1 MHAETF
7 RSNDVTFDVL
17 RRLSDADLKEL
28 GLSLGHRRIL
38 MEAVEQ
44 ENAKK
49 QQGERR
55 QVTVMFCDLVGS
67 TTLSERLD
75 LDDLRGLIHGYYSTC
90 CNLIEEAGGFT
101 ARLVGDGILAYF
113 GYPMARE
120 DAAECAIRAS
130 LRILERLASAR
141 PAAGGELNVHI
152 GLATGMAVISDMV
165 GTGFAERHAA
175 TGLTP
180 NLAARIQSL
189 ATAGSILVADD
200 TKRLAGGMFTYADLG
215 SHQFRGLEKPVRVWR
230 VTGESLASDRFEAHR
245 SRALACVGRDA
256 ELRLLEESWACAQ
269 RGEARIVSVIGEAGI
284 GKSRLLRTASGQFAR
299 DAARVVLLQCAPN
312 QTSTPL
318 HPLVA
323 WIRREAGIAGGSA
336 AEHLELVA
344 HWLGARAS
352 RLDVALAADLVGV
365 ALPPQEALPAMPPDR
380 QRSLT
385 REVLLQYFERHCEAG
400 ALLFMLEDA
409 HWMDGATEDFL
420 KALFRRLRER
430 RFLALVTSRPPEP
443 RDWREA
449 GTVREIRLEP
459 LQAADAE
466 KLVHNVCQGESLPP
480 ALVDLILARTDGVPL
495 FIEELTATVLESR
508 TPPMQDDAPGG
519 ATTLPTPDI
528 PSTLRDSLMAR
539 LDRLEGAKEVAR
551 VASALGREFT
561 FALLQHVT
569 GQPPAALAA
578 ALARLVDAQL
588 LFCRGLPPAAE
599 YVFKH
604 ALIQQ
609 AAYEGQ
615 LRDDR
620 QALHGRIVQAIE
632 AHQPDLAVREPGLM
646 AHHCREANLPGR
658 EVDYLYA
665 AGLASTRMVAI
676 AEALSYFTR
685 AEEVVGALPQTPHNV
700 RRHIDIILGLMEVG
714 RFAILPKRLMEL
726 GALARRLSQVEGVTL
741 DAATFSAI
749 LFQEGRAHLYST
761 RYTDARR
768 IFGEIRQL
776 GRETGSLLIERK
788 PGSALTMDLCCQ
800 GLFGEMLEFV
810 DEASIGH
817 YKQAGSIIDYISG
830 LGWIGYA
837 RCEAGPGDDGLRSGD
852 LSVHEAEQLQSPIY
866 VAGALIWRSHALM
879 AARRLEEAVADAR
892 GCLQLSELHAV
903 PYLRWHSLVFLA
915 LCLSRAGDFEAA
927 QQALRDARALLAQA
941 AQGQWSLLDYLPA
954 IEAEIDCFRGEHARA
969 LATADQ
975 AIARAQ
981 AVDGFFAEAI
991 AWRAK
996 AVAAV
1001 RSGADPDAAQAA
1013 FDRAM
1018 RLHEQGG
1025 ARAEQA
1031 FATLT
1036 WAHALHQA
1044 GHAERARLATR
1055 AAHELARAHGFALS
1069 RCEYGAWAML

>member
-1 MHAETF
+1 MTAPEDHHLVDWLNSLGLAMHAETF
-7 RSNDVTFDVL
+7 RRNDVTLDL
-17 RRLSDADLKEL
+17 LPHLSDADLKEL
-28 GLSLGHRRIL
+28 GLSLGHRRVL
-38 MEAVEQ
+38 LEAVER
-44 ENAKK
+44 EKAKK

-75 LDDLRGLIHGYYSTC
+75 LDDLRGLIHGYYSIC

-130 LRILERLASAR
+130 LRILERLASER
-141 PAAGGELNVHI
+141 PAPGGELNVHI

-180 NLAARIQSL
+180 NLAARIQSM
-189 ATAGSILVADD
+189 ATAGSILVSDD
-200 TKRLAGGMFTYADLG
+200 TRRLAGGMFTYADLG
-215 SHQFRGLEKPVRVWR
+215 EHQFRGLEKPVRVWR
-230 VTGESLASDRFEAHR
+230 VTGESLATDRFEAHR
-245 SRALACVGRDA
+245 SRALECVGRDA
-256 ELRLLEESWACAQ
+256 ELQALEESWASAQ
-269 RGEARIVSVIGEAGI
+269 RGEARIVSLIGEAGI
-284 GKSRLLRTASGQFAR
+284 GKSRLMRTASGRFAR
-299 DAARVVLLQCAPN
+299 GAGSVVLLQCAPN

-323 WIRREAGIAGGSA
+323 WIRREAGIGAGSA
-336 AEHLELVA
+336 AEHLESIS
-344 HWLGARAS
+344 HWLGASAS
-352 RLDVALAADLVGV
+352 RRDVALAADLVGI
-365 ALPPQEALPAMPPDR
+365 ALPPGTLPVMTPDR

-385 REVLLQYFERHCEAG
+385 REVLLQYFERQCESA

-430 RFLALVTSRPPEP
+430 RLLALVTSRPPAP
-443 RDWREA
+443 HDWRTA

-459 LQAADAE
+459 LQATDAE
-466 KLVHNVCQGESLPP
+466 KLIHNVCQGESLPP

-495 FIEELTATVLESR
+495 FIEELTATVLEARSLPAQEG
-508 TPPMQDDAPGG
+508 TLGNA
-519 ATTLPTPDI
+519 ATLPTPDI

-588 LFCRGLPPAAE
+588 LFCRGVPPAAE
-599 YVFKH
+599 YMFKH

-615 LRDDR
+615 LRADR
-620 QALHGRIVQAIE
+620 QALHARIVHAIE
-632 AHQPDLAVREPGLM
+632 AHQPELAAHEPGLM
-646 AHHCREANLPGR
+646 AHHCREANLPER

-685 AEEVVGALPQTPHNV
+685 AEELVGALPQTPHNV

-726 GALARRLSQVEGVTL
+726 GALARKLSQVEGVTC
-741 DAATFSAI
+741 DAATLSSI
-749 LFQEGRAHLYST
+749 LFQEGRAHLYTT
-761 RYTDARR
+761 RYKDARR

-776 GRETGSLLIERK
+776 GRETGSELIERK

-810 DEASIGH
+810 NETNIGH
-817 YKQAGSIIDYISG
+817 YKEAGSIIDYISG

-837 RCEAGPGDDGLRSGD
+837 RCQAGPGDEGVRSGE
-852 LSVHEAEQLQSPIY
+852 LSVQEAEQLQSPVY

-879 AARRLEEAVADAR
+879 AARRFQEAVADAR
-892 GCLQLSELHAV
+892 GCHRLSEQHAV

-915 LCLSRAGDFEAA
+915 LCLSRAG
-927 QQALRDARALLAQA
+927 
-941 AQGQWSLLDYLPA
+941 
-954 IEAEIDCFRGEHARA
+954 
-969 LATADQ
+969 
-975 AIARAQ
+975 
-981 AVDGFFAEAI
+981 
-991 AWRAK
+991 
-996 AVAAV
+996 
-1001 RSGADPDAAQAA
+1001 
-1013 FDRAM
+1013 
-1018 RLHEQGG
+1018 
-1025 ARAEQA
+1025 
-1031 FATLT
+1031 
-1036 WAHALHQA
+1036 
-1044 GHAERARLATR
+1044 
-1055 AAHELARAHGFALS
+1055 
-1069 RCEYGAWAML
+1069 